1 MSSIR
6 RSWLLLIATLV
17 LLVGCSPNSNTVD
30 SGPYRSDSTG
40 PTEVTLKVLYVNAD
54 GFAFRNEQGELTGV
68 TVDIMHEFVRWFE
81 RYHAARINLNFVE
94 EENWSVF
101 YQRIRNAS
109 GGVFGLGNVTITEA
123 RRQELQ
129 FSPPYMT
136 NVAVLISPAET
147 AELTSFDEFPQVFTG
162 LQPMAFAGTLHETRI
177 KQLRDRYQ
185 PDAEVRAAT
194 SNPEIIEAV
203 ASGHYYSYIDAYNY
217 WRAVAGGAAIR
228 HHSIADDPGETFGII
243 MPLDN
248 DWAPL
253 LTAFFAAEGGFT
265 LTERY
270 REIMHEHLGENLAN
284 LLLEAAR

>member
-1 MSSIR
+1 MSHVR
-6 RSWLLLIATLV
+6 HSWLLLVATLF
-17 LLVGCSPNSNTVD
+17 LLVGCSPNSSSVD
-30 SGPYRSDSTG
+30 SAPYRSDSTG

-81 RYHAARINLNFVE
+81 RYHAARINLDFVE

-101 YQRIRNAS
+101 YQRIRDAK

-147 AELTSFDEFPQVFTG
+147 AELTSFDEFAQAFSD

-185 PDAEVRAAT
+185 PEAEIRAAT